1 MAEIKLQPQQEVI
14 LKALADREA
23 AGSYQELAKEVNIG
37 SRVYRAQLT
46 RLERMGLVQDLG
58 DNKWQITEGGVNY
71 YTGPEEVETL
81 TDIKATPKQIFETYG
96 KLVGVEVNKIPI
108 VSSMVWTQDSFDLD
122 WVWKCLTR
130 SNISIELRRFWIS
143 SWQAYLA
150 QEKPELLK
158 WEPPTAAQEKAIDKV
173 GAKKIEEKGKQEVTG
188 EEKKEY
194 TIISTKHGEEP
205 IKVGEV
211 GGMYT
216 FQEARETINLRMVQK
231 QMTGMGGGE
240 SRDKVSEII
249 AALTPLLKQESK
261 GDDRVYELLKETMTD
276 KLTMAMN
283 ELESRMPQQG
293 EKKPWYEQLPAI
305 TAAITA
311 AAPLIRAALGLPD
324 ATVIQALA
332 QNKGDGQQA
341 QPLQMLRPDGSP
353 MVFTKDMMDFWKFNS
368 EQKREEEKHKQGME
382 MMGGVRDFLGKIGSA
397 AGKMATSRGGK

>member
-249 AALTPLLKQESK
+249 AALAPLLKQESK

-382 MMGGVRDFLGKIGSA
+382 MMGGVRDFLGKIATA
-397 AGKMATSRGGK
+397 AGRMATSGGGK

>member
-150 QEKPELLK
+150 QEK
-158 WEPPTAAQEKAIDKV
+158 AIDKV

-249 AALTPLLKQESK
+249 AALAPLLKQESK

>member
-249 AALTPLLKQESK
+249 AALAPLLKQESK